1 MTDPQALASG
11 RLPLL
16 KQTELTETQSG
27 LRLQLKGML
36 EWADRSG
43 FRAQTDTGELLGPFN
58 SLPYSP
64 EVAQGLLSFIQAETR
79 STALPPQLREVV
91 ILTVGSV
98 WNAVYELYAH
108 RAVAQSLGITPRDV
122 ELLSS
127 GKAPVDMGPDGEL
140 VQRFV
145 LSLVQE
151 RRVSAALYEEAN
163 ACFDTKALFDMISLA
178 GIYMTVSALLNAF
191 DVPAD

>member
-1 MTDPQALASG
+1 MIDPQALASG

-191 DVPAD
+191 DVPAG

>member
-1 MTDPQALASG
+1 
-11 RLPLL
+11 
-16 KQTELTETQSG
+16 
-27 LRLQLKGML
+27 
-36 EWADRSG
+36 
-43 FRAQTDTGELLGPFN
+43 
-58 SLPYSP
+58 
-64 EVAQGLLSFIQAETR
+64 
-79 STALPPQLREVV
+79 
-91 ILTVGSV
+91 
-98 WNAVYELYAH
+98 
-108 RAVAQSLGITPRDV
+108 
-122 ELLSS
+122 
-127 GKAPVDMGPDGEL
+127 MGPDGEL

>member
-27 LRLQLKGML
+27 LRLQLRGML

-58 SLPYSP
+58 SLLYSP

-98 WNAVYELYAH
+98 WNAAYELYAH
-108 RAVAQSLGITPRDV
+108 RVVAQSLGITPRDV

-127 GKAPVDMGPDGEL
+127 GKAPVDLGPDADL
-140 VQRFV
+140 TQHFV

-163 ACFDTKALFDMISLA
+163 ARFDTKALFDMISLA